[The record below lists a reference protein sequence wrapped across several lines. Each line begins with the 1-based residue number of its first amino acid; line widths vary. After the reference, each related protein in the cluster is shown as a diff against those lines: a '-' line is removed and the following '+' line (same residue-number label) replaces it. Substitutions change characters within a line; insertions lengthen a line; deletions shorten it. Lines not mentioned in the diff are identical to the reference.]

1 MIITLTFSFIVM
13 STSPPCTKSKLLVQY
28 KLSNTCVGIKVGIKS
43 RMWVNSTKYHTQI
56 ITQCN
61 KFRSCHVH
69 DWKITLSYSIC
80 PEKILFFCEKLIL
93 CSIFEQ
99 NSIKVRK
106 NSVLGGFRDTP
117 HPPMGVIEFFG
128 FLQKLP

>member
-1 MIITLTFSFIVM
+1 MGSVYYPF
-13 STSPPCTKSKLLVQY
+13 KLYRQCVQDIAI
-28 KLSNTCVGIKVGIKS
+28 CVWTIYLNNKYCG
-43 RMWVNSTKYHTQI
+43 VNLWLFYLFKNKYSL

-128 FLQKLP
+128 FMQKLP